1 MGSKKILFNGSPTPT
16 IGVEVELQI
25 LDNETFE
32 LASGAQNIL
41 SEFKDCIHVK
51 EELLDSIIE
60 INTGICNNINEVI
73 SDLTDYIQR
82 ASIVAERNGYN
93 LASIATHPFSKWN
106 DQSVTQN
113 DRYLHF
119 LDRMQWPLR
128 RLLITGVHVHIGVE
142 SGEKAI
148 AISNGLTRY
157 IPMMIG
163 LSANSPFFGGESTGL
178 ASTRTKIFEGLPTA
192 GLPPL
197 FKNYSEFQK
206 FMRTLQKA
214 KSIDS
219 IREVWWDI
227 RPHPGFGT
235 VEVRVFDSLPSIPE
249 MANIAALTQCLVVEI
264 SGDYDDGT
272 QLPLLDSWVLRE
284 NKWRATRYGLDADL
298 IVDGIGHQQSLK
310 SFILE
315 TLHRL
320 MPIAKDLECQS
331 QLSALA
337 KIVEND
343 DAPYQ
348 RQIKAF
354 QQNDD
359 FTHILKNAIVELKT
373 GFEIHA

>member
-1 MGSKKILFNGSPTPT
+1 
-16 IGVEVELQI
+16 
-25 LDNETFE
+25 
-32 LASGAQNIL
+32 
-41 SEFKDCIHVK
+41 
-51 EELLDSIIE
+51 
-60 INTGICNNINEVI
+60 
-73 SDLTDYIQR
+73 
-82 ASIVAERNGYN
+82 
-93 LASIATHPFSKWN
+93 
-106 DQSVTQN
+106 
-113 DRYLHF
+113 
-119 LDRMQWPLR
+119 LR

-359 FTHILKNAIVELKT
+359 FTHILKNAIAELKT

>member
-1 MGSKKILFNGSPTPT
+1 MGSKKILFNGSPAPT

-32 LASGAQNIL
+32 LASGAQKIL

-60 INTGICNNINEVI
+60 INTGICNNIDEVI
-73 SDLTDYIQR
+73 SDLTEYIER

-93 LASIATHPFSKWN
+93 LASIATHPFSKWK
-106 DQSVTQN
+106 DQSVTQS

-148 AISNGLTRY
+148 AITNGLTRY

-163 LSANSPFFGGESTGL
+163 LSANSPFFGGECTGL

-206 FMRTLQKA
+206 IMRTLQKA

-315 TLHRL
+315 SGLFTINMVLNLHSL
-320 MPIAKDLECQS
+320 MWHSNTFL
-331 QLSALA
+331 
-337 KIVEND
+337 
-343 DAPYQ
+343 
-348 RQIKAF
+348 
-354 QQNDD
+354 
-359 FTHILKNAIVELKT
+359 
-373 GFEIHA
+373 

>member
-1 MGSKKILFNGSPTPT
+1 MGSKKILFNGSPAPT

-32 LASGAQNIL
+32 LASGAQKIL

-60 INTGICNNINEVI
+60 INTGICNNIDEVI
-73 SDLTDYIQR
+73 SDLTEYIER

-93 LASIATHPFSKWN
+93 LASIATHPFSKWK
-106 DQSVTQN
+106 DQSVTQS

-148 AISNGLTRY
+148 AITNGLTRY

-163 LSANSPFFGGESTGL
+163 LSANSPFFGGECTGL

-337 KIVEND
+337 IIVEND

>member
-1 MGSKKILFNGSPTPT
+1 MGSKKILFNGSPNPT

-32 LASGAQNIL
+32 LASGAENIL
-41 SEFKDCIHVK
+41 SEFEDCIHVK

-60 INTGICNNINEVI
+60 INTGICNNIVEVI
-73 SDLTDYIQR
+73 SDLTEYIQR

-93 LASIATHPFSKWN
+93 LASIATHPFSKWK
-106 DQSVTQN
+106 DQSVTKS

-128 RLLITGVHVHIGVE
+128 RLLITGLHVHVGVE

-148 AISNGLTRY
+148 AICNGLTRY

-163 LSANSPFFGGESTGL
+163 LSANSPFFGGECTGL

-249 MANIAALTQCLVVEI
+249 MANIAALTQCLVVEV

-298 IVDGIGHQQSLK
+298 IVDGIGNQQSLK

-315 TLHRL
+315 TLDRL

-331 QLSALA
+331 QLAALA
-337 KIVEND
+337 VIVENNN
-343 DAPYQ
+343 APYQ

-359 FTHILKNAIVELKT
+359 FTHILKNAIIELKT
-373 GFEIHA
+373 GFKVHA

>member
-249 MANIAALTQCLVVEI
+249 IANIAALTQCLVVEI